1 MQSSGS
7 SGRATRLRL
16 RVNPGYL
23 FVAPS
28 LLVIAVFVISPILQA
43 LWMSLHDWSFLNPD
57 QPFIGA
63 TNYREALEDLRFWN
77 ALRVTLIYTL
87 ATVPIG
93 VALSLAVALA
103 LNERIPAANWLRGAY
118 FFPAIS
124 SLAVMAIVW
133 DFLVD
138 PRIGVVAQWLGAI
151 GISSPDWLRDPA
163 WALPTVAAVGV
174 WKNLGF
180 NMVILL
186 AGLQGIPEV
195 TYEAAAIDGAGWWAR
210 FRHITVP
217 GLRHT
222 LLFVVVISMIASL
235 QVFDQVYV
243 MTRGGP
249 VFTTES
255 LVTYMYHQ
263 AFELFRMGYAAA
275 LASILFVLI
284 MIVSAA
290 QLVLFRYRD
299 VD

>member
-1 MQSSGS
+1 M
-7 SGRATRLRL
+7 
-16 RVNPGYL
+16 V
-23 FVAPS
+23 
-28 LLVIAVFVISPILQA
+28 VIAVFVIGPILQA
-43 LWMSLHDWSFLNPD
+43 LWMSVHDWSFLSPD
-57 QPFIGA
+57 QPFVGIA
-63 TNYREALEDLRFWN
+63 NYNEAFQDPRFWN
-77 ALRVTLIYTL
+77 AFRVTLIYTV
-87 ATVPIG
+87 TSVPLGI
-93 VALSLAVALA
+93 ALSLLVALA
-103 LNERIPAANWLRGAY
+103 LNERIPAAAWLRGAF
-118 FFPAIS
+118 FFPTIS

-133 DFLVD
+133 SFLID
-138 PRIGVVAQWLGAI
+138 PQFGIVSHWLGQL
-151 GISSPDWLRDPA
+151 GISSPDFLSDPA
-163 WALPTVAAVGV
+163 WALPTVIAVGI

-195 TYEAAAIDGAGWWAR
+195 NYEAAAIDGAGRWAR

-249 VFTTES
+249 VFSTES
-255 LVTYMYHQ
+255 MVTYMYHQ
-263 AFELFRMGYAAA
+263 GFDLFRMGYAAA
-275 LASILFVLI
+275 LATILFALI
-284 MIVSAA
+284 MIFSAA